1 MVVPARNMT
10 ANHSASMYREGSI
23 IDMAALYILV
33 LSACAVVGFGSVV
46 YTEQPAAPDRRA
58 LYAFSLQAK
67 AGLESF
73 TIVREWRA

>member
-1 MVVPARNMT
+1 
-10 ANHSASMYREGSI
+10 
-23 IDMAALYILV
+23 MAALYILV

>member
-1 MVVPARNMT
+1 M
-10 ANHSASMYREGSI
+10 

-58 LYAFSLQAK
+58 YTPFLCK
-67 AGLESF
+67 PK
-73 TIVREWRA
+73 RD